1 MSQLSR
7 NLTSLREHLGL
18 KVKDVQEELNRMG
31 LPVAYST
38 VAGWFNGSR
47 GVRGMKNLR
56 ALCEVLQT
64 DMNGLTGDD
73 AEVTD
78 GPMETMVVRDL
89 RELSEDQQE
98 AVLALIRT
106 MRGAGR

>member
-7 NLTSLREHLGL
+7 NLTALRKGLGL
-18 KVKDVQEELNRMG
+18 TVQDVQEALNRKGM
-31 LPVAYST
+31 PVAYST

-47 GVRGMKNLR
+47 GVRAMEHLR

-78 GPMETMVVRDL
+78 GPVETMVVRDL
-89 RELSEDQQE
+89 RQLSEGQQE

-106 MRGAGR
+106 MRGG